1 MTTGAY
7 DYVIVGAGSAG
18 CVLAAR
24 LTEDPGT
31 TVLLIEAGGSD
42 RNPII
47 VMPGAIPFAYQ
58 SKKINW
64 GIQSGPEPGL
74 HGRTIDEKAGRVIGG
89 SGSINAMIVNRG
101 NPMDFQGWAAEGLED
116 WDWAHVLPYFR
127 KMETFEEGANP
138 WRGGEGPLRIKRAR
152 AAHKLF
158 DVYLRAG
165 EQAGFDVTPD
175 HNGYKQEGLH
185 IAQSFIHDGV
195 RWTSSRAYLRPALG
209 RPNLTL
215 IKKALVTRVVIES
228 GRAVGVEVS
237 ERGQRRVLRA
247 KREVLLSAGAM
258 NSPKLLMLSGVGDP
272 DALRA
277 VGVTPSVES
286 RQVGQNLQNHPGVDL
301 QFSTRDEDSL
311 TSELGLIGQAR
322 LAAEWALLRRGR
334 GADHYFEAGA
344 FLRTRDDVDFP
355 NMQYEFLP
363 LTRKLVNG
371 KLVPIPGFQFW
382 FDLSRPESRGEIALR
397 SNDPRDNPSVVFR
410 TYSDPRDLA
419 DMVDGVRLA
428 RELVHQAAWEGIRQ
442 DEITPGVDVNSDS
455 EIADFV
461 RQRTGTSYHPSCACR
476 MGVDDAA
483 VVDSECRVNGVE
495 GLRVVDASVM
505 PRVTTGNLNAPTV
518 MIAEKIADRIRGRDP
533 LPPSDAGFFYSASNP
548 AHRS

>member
-1 MTTGAY
+1 MAALSRDEY

-24 LTEDPGT
+24 LTEDTAT

-42 RNPII
+42 RSPII

-58 SKKINW
+58 RKKINW
-64 GIQSGPEPGL
+64 GIQSGPEPEL
-74 HGRTIDEKAGRVIGG
+74 HGRTIDEKAGRVVGG

-101 NPMDFQGWAAEGLED
+101 NPLDFEGWASQGLSD

-127 KMETFEEGANP
+127 KMETFSDGADP
-138 WRGGEGPLRIKRAR
+138 WRGGDGPLRIKRAR

-165 EQAGFDVTPD
+165 EQAGFEITPD
-175 HNGYKQEGLH
+175 QNGYKQEGLH

-215 IKKALVTRVVIES
+215 MKNALVTRVVVES
-228 GRAVGVEVS
+228 GCALGVDVADQDQTRLVRAS
-237 ERGQRRVLRA
+237 
-247 KREVLLSAGAM
+247 REVIVSAGAM
-258 NSPKLLMLSGVGDP
+258 NSPKLLMLSGIGDP

-277 VGVTPSVES
+277 AGVTPVLES

-301 QFSTRDEDSL
+301 QFATRDEDSL

-371 KLVPIPGFQFW
+371 RLVPVPGFQFW
-382 FDLSRPESRGEIALR
+382 FDLSRPESRGEIRLK
-397 SNDPRDNPSVVFR
+397 SSDPREHPTVVFR

-419 DMVDGVRLA
+419 DMVDGIRLA
-428 RELVHQAAWEGIRQ
+428 RQLVHQAAWDGIRQ
-442 DEITPGVDVNSDS
+442 DEITPGVDVSSAAD
-455 EIADFV
+455 IAEFV

-476 MGVDDAA
+476 MGIDDDA
-483 VVDSECRVNGVE
+483 VVDSECRVNGVTS
-495 GLRVVDASVM
+495 LRVVDASVM

-518 MIAEKIADRIRGRDP
+518 MIAEKIADRIRGRAP
-533 LPPSDAGFFYSASNP
+533 LPPSDPGFYRRPAGI
-548 AHRS
+548 

>member
-1 MTTGAY
+1 MAAMSRDEF

-24 LTEDPGT
+24 LTEDATT

-58 SKKINW
+58 SKRINW
-64 GIQSGPEPGL
+64 GIQSGPEPEL
-74 HGRTIDEKAGRVIGG
+74 HGRTIDEKAGRVVGG

-101 NPMDFQGWAAEGLED
+101 NPMDFEGWAAQGLTD
-116 WDWAHVLPYFR
+116 WDWSHVLPYFR
-127 KMETFEEGANP
+127 KMETFSDGADP
-138 WRGGEGPLRIKRAR
+138 WRGGDGPLRIKRAR

-165 EQAGFDVTPD
+165 EQAGFEVTPD
-175 HNGYKQEGLH
+175 HNGYQQEGLH

-215 IKKALVTRVVIES
+215 MKNALVTRVVVES
-228 GRAVGVEVS
+228 GRATGVEVAH
-237 ERGQRRVLRA
+237 RGQPRHVRA
-247 KREVLLSAGAM
+247 NREVIVSAGAM
-258 NSPKLLMLSGVGDP
+258 NSPKLLMLSGIGDP
-272 DALRA
+272 DALLA
-277 VGVTPSVES
+277 AGVSPLVES

-301 QFSTRDEDSL
+301 QFATRDEDSL
-311 TSELGLIGQAR
+311 TSELGLVGQAR

-382 FDLSRPESRGEIALR
+382 FDLSRPESRGEIRLK
-397 SNDPRDNPSVVFR
+397 SNDPREHPSVVFR

-428 RELVHQAAWEGIRQ
+428 RQLVHQSAWDGIRQ
-442 DEITPGVDVNSDS
+442 DEITPGVDVTSGTD
-455 EIADFV
+455 IAEFV

-476 MGVDDAA
+476 MGTDDDA
-483 VVDSECRVNGVE
+483 VVDTECRVNGVTS
-495 GLRVVDASVM
+495 LRVVDASVM

-518 MIAEKIADRIRGRDP
+518 MIAEKIADRIRGRAP
-533 LPPSDAGFFYSASNP
+533 LPPSDAGFYSRP
-548 AHRS
+548 A